1 MIDLINVTRF
11 HGPTNAPSFLLND
24 VSLRISPMERIGIL
38 AHSGAGKSTFAR
50 IISGVEKPDI
60 GFVDRRCNLSWPIGF
75 SSAFHPNLSPNS
87 NIKLIAKLRNLDPD
101 ELALSV
107 EDFSELGAAFYKPTS
122 SLAPGKRVQLALA
135 LSLNTEFDMYLA
147 DDMSASTNPAFREKC
162 DAALLDKLK
171 SSGLIMF
178 TRHPRTL
185 DHFANRYFVLF
196 DASLIEC
203 GTTEEASDILKIT
216 SNEDLSHHAVA

>member
-11 HGPTNAPSFLLND
+11 HGPTNAP
-24 VSLRISPMERIGIL
+24 
-38 AHSGAGKSTFAR
+38 A
-50 IISGVEKPDI
+50 
-60 GFVDRRCNLSWPIGF
+60 
-75 SSAFHPNLSPNS
+75 
-87 NIKLIAKLRNLDPD
+87 D

-178 TRHPRTL
+178 TR
-185 DHFANRYFVLF
+185 
-196 DASLIEC
+196 
-203 GTTEEASDILKIT
+203 
-216 SNEDLSHHAVA
+216 EDLSHHAVA